1 MDKGTYSG
9 YRVLYLRMTDDREG
23 GGEMISRL
31 QCWGEREVCREAR
44 FCSMCRPGQASL
56 DSRYISGAQLNFPLN
71 EFYPRV
77 YSDGKAR
84 KDKEGCEC

>member
-31 QCWGEREVCREAR
+31 QCWREGEVCKVLLNVYT
-44 FCSMCRPGQASL
+44 RPGFT
-56 DSRYISGAQLNFPLN
+56 RYISGAQLNFPLN
-71 EFYPRV
+71 EFY
-77 YSDGKAR
+77 SKGIF
-84 KDKEGCEC
+84 